1 MVSLEL
7 VKFGVKNSYCLGF
20 SSIVFHSVPF
30 SVLVSKGY
38 DNTILS
44 DVIPWICIFLLG
56 FGICLIGFPLLK
68 RKLEQK
74 SIFKKEE
81 KEMLPKCLNIFRIVF
96 FLYAFGGAILAGI
109 GAVHPDE
116 YTLGKI
122 GNVFVIFGLVGGELS
137 SVVKEEIEAEKQQI
151 LNESFSDEINQ
162 LKKDLDDKINQSKTD
177 LNNLNTS
184 LSNKNDELNTKI
196 QCLEQIKKEIQQLQ
210 NQIQTPIP
218 PYRYS
223 Q

>member
-7 VKFGVKNSYCLGF
+7 VKFGLKNFYCLGF
-20 SSIVFHSVPF
+20 SLIFSHSIPF

-38 DNTILS
+38 DNTILP
-44 DVIPWICIFLLG
+44 ITCIFLLG

-74 SIFKKEE
+74 SIFEQEE

-116 YTLGKI
+116 YATHGKI
-122 GNVFVIFGLVGGELS
+122 GNIFVIFGLVGGELS
-137 SVVKEEIEAEKQQI
+137 SVVREEIEAEKQKDKIKELKETQRKI
-151 LNESFSDEINQ
+151 ENKLNE
-162 LKKDLDDKINQSKTD
+162 
-177 LNNLNTS
+177 
-184 LSNKNDELNTKI
+184 KNER
-196 QCLEQIKKEIQQLQ
+196 LQ
-210 NQIQTPIP
+210 NQVRRIRIRTTPRP
-218 PYRYS
+218 FFRNRRRYHHYS
-223 Q
+223 